1 MLTKKDMRPYQRR
14 ASKFVRQTSPGA
26 GLFMDMG
33 LGKTISTLDALVGML
48 GDGDINRVLLVGPKR
63 VIQGVWRQE
72 AKKWEHTRKLSF
84 KLLQG
89 NERQRLMA
97 MNSKAQIHLINPEN
111 LRWLLYVLKHYMKR
125 KDFVFPYDMLVIDE
139 SGMFKSPSSKRFGTL
154 RFMIKR
160 FERRLILTG
169 KPTPKGLLDLWSQIF
184 ILDEGQR
191 LCGTVGRYRARFFT
205 PAGYKDHDYEPDEGA
220 EEKITRL
227 ISPIILTLRA
237 EDYLDLP
244 PVIVKNEFVDL
255 PPRAR
260 AQYEKLQKEMF
271 LALEEGDVVADNA
284 AALTS
289 KCHQLANGHL
299 FIEQEEGYLGPKKW
313 AVVHNEKIEALKE
326 IAESTEE
333 NLLVPY
339 YFKPDLLRLRKAFP
353 KAPAIADAKN
363 ERQLGALQDAWNAG
377 KHRMMFIHPQG
388 GGHGLNLQFGGNRIV
403 FFSLLWGHDPY
414 SQVIERIG
422 AARQAGL
429 RDHVMVSH
437 ILARNTVDELIL
449 LAQQRK
455 YTNERHMIK
464 LLKDYRDVME
474 LLS

>member
-1 MLTKKDMRPYQRR
+1 VLSRKDLRPYQVR
-14 ASKFVRQTSPGA
+14 ASKFIVSKKHA
-26 GLFMDMG
+26 GLFLDMG
-33 LGKTISTLDALVGML
+33 LGKTISTLTGML
-48 GDGDINRVLLVGPKR
+48 DLLNSGDVNRVLLVAPKR
-63 VIQGVWRQE
+63 VCQGVWRQE
-72 AKKWEHTRKLSF
+72 ARKWDHTRKITF
-84 KLLQG
+84 KLIQG
-89 NERQRLMA
+89 NERQRLMS

-125 KDFVFPYDMLVIDE
+125 KAFDFPYDTLIIDE
-139 SGMFKSPSSKRFGTL
+139 SGLFKSPSSKRFTTL
-154 RFMIKR
+154 RFMVKR
-160 FERRLILTG
+160 FERRYILTG
-169 KPTPKGLLDLWSQIF
+169 KPTPKGLEDLWSQIF
-184 ILDEGQR
+184 ILDEGER
-191 LCGTVGRYRARFFT
+191 LGGEVGRFRARFFS
-205 PAGYKDHDYEPDEGA
+205 PSGYMGYGHEADEGS

-227 ISPIILTLRA
+227 IAPIVLTMRA

-244 PVIVKNEFVDL
+244 PVIVKNEYIDL

-260 AQYEKLQKEMF
+260 AMYEKLQKEMF
-271 LALEEGDVVADNA
+271 LALEEGDVVAENP

-299 FIEQEEGYLGPKKW
+299 YIEQEEGSLAPKTW
-313 AVVHNEKIEALKE
+313 AVIHNEKIEALKE
-326 IAESTEE
+326 IAESTSE

-339 YFKPDLLRLRKAFP
+339 YFKPDLARLRKAFP

-363 ERQLGALQDAWNAG
+363 ERELTALQNAWNKG

-414 SQVIERIG
+414 DQVIQRIG
-422 AARQAGL
+422 AARQVGL

-437 ILARNTVDELIL
+437 ILARDTVDELIL

-455 YTNERHMIK
+455 YNNERHMIK
-464 LLKDYRDVME
+464 LLKDYRDMME